1 MITRRAKSNFF
12 LFFVVTIAVIF
23 YFYNVLQNKGSINI
37 EKDQTNQIKNN
48 NLVDENVTKFTNV
61 EYKTSDNEGREYIT
75 KGDEA
80 YLNNDQPN
88 LIRLKNVQSYTQL
101 KDGSTLNILAD
112 EANYYKQSKNIKYY
126 NNVRIFNKDGKITA
140 DIANFLADKNLIRLE
155 KNVIYKDKKNTV
167 KGDIAELNTI
177 TNDLEVFMLKGND
190 RVYGKRNK

>member
-61 EYKTSDNEGREYIT
+61 EYKTSDNAGREYIT

-80 YLNNDQPN
+80 YLNKDKPN

-101 KDGSTLNILAD
+101 KDGSTLNVQAD
-112 EANYYKQSKNIKYY
+112 EANYYKKSKNIKYY
-126 NNVRIFNKDGKITA
+126 NNVRIFNKDGTITA

-177 TNDLEVFMLKGND
+177 TNNLEVFMLKRND

>member
-23 YFYNVLQNKGSINI
+23 YFYNVSQNKGSINI

-80 YLNNDQPN
+80 YLNND
-88 LIRLKNVQSYTQL
+88 
-101 KDGSTLNILAD
+101 
-112 EANYYKQSKNIKYY
+112 
-126 NNVRIFNKDGKITA
+126 
-140 DIANFLADKNLIRLE
+140 
-155 KNVIYKDKKNTV
+155 
-167 KGDIAELNTI
+167 
-177 TNDLEVFMLKGND
+177 
-190 RVYGKRNK
+190 KRKT